1 MRAPLDHLQDYLKK
15 GGLSGSYLYKDE
27 EDAAAYIR
35 DVYTSLIKRD
45 LVDRFKIEESALLD
59 TVTEFLMDNIG
70 NLTTANN
77 IANVLNQNKTKTNHV
92 TIRNYLKYLTN
103 AFMFY
108 KVKRYDIRGKKY
120 LEVNDKYY
128 LSDLSLRYAMPGVRN
143 LDYGRA
149 YENIVAIELLRRGY
163 DIYVGKFYQKEV
175 DFVAMKGDE
184 KLYIQVSDDITGE
197 KTLERELAPLF
208 SIKDAYPKILLA
220 NTRHPMT
227 IQEGVKVYDIARW
240 LLGEEG

>member
-35 DVYTSLIKRD
+35 DMYTSLIKWD
-45 LVDRFKIEESALLD
+45 LVDRFKIEGSALLD
-59 TVTEFLMDNIG
+59 SVTEFLM
-70 NLTTANN
+70 
-77 IANVLNQNKTKTNHV
+77 
-92 TIRNYLKYLTN
+92 
-103 AFMFY
+103 
-108 KVKRYDIRGKKY
+108 
-120 LEVNDKYY
+120 VNDKYY
-128 LSDLSLRYAMPGVRN
+128 LSDLSLRYAMRGVRN

-163 DIYVGKFYQKEV
+163 GIYVGKLYQKEI
-175 DFVAMKGDE
+175 DFVAMKGSE

-220 NTRHPMT
+220 NTRRPMT
-227 IQEGVKVYDIARW
+227 IHEGVKVYDIARIG
-240 LLGEEG
+240 LTFNIVKIFQS

>member
-35 DVYTSLIKRD
+35 DMYTSLIKRRD
-45 LVDRFKIEESALLD
+45 LVDRFKIEGSALLD
-59 TVTEFLMDNIG
+59 TVTEFLM
-70 NLTTANN
+70 
-77 IANVLNQNKTKTNHV
+77 
-92 TIRNYLKYLTN
+92 
-103 AFMFY
+103 
-108 KVKRYDIRGKKY
+108 
-120 LEVNDKYY
+120 VNDKYY
-128 LSDLSLRYAMPGVRN
+128 LSDLSLRYAMLDVRN

-175 DFVAMKGDE
+175 DFVSMKGYE

-227 IQEGVKVYDIARW
+227 IHEGVKVYDIARIIPTFNIVKIFQS
-240 LLGEEG
+240 